1 MSSLRLVDL
10 RVGLLQQ
17 VDDVGVVQEL
27 VEEVDLGV
35 SQLHRICEDFYVEL
49 VLALAGE
56 SIDPPERAARLRAR
70 LGLTD
75 ERPLEFLP
83 GRTSPEPA
91 PAPKMRYKRLTTSV
105 AKPATKKPK
114 PAKKAKKSKKKRFE
128 NVDYSKQYT
137 TKRRRTETTA
147 ASP

>member
-1 MSSLRLVDL
+1 MSEPKQLEAFVDL
-10 RVGLLQQ
+10 QT
-17 VDDVGVVQEL
+17 
-27 VEEVDLGV
+27 
-35 SQLHRICEDFYVEL
+35 
-49 VLALAGE
+49 A
-56 SIDPPERAARLRAR
+56 IDPPERAARLRAR

-91 PAPKMRYKRLTTSV
+91 PATKMRYKRLTTSV
-105 AKPATKKPK
+105 AK

>member
-1 MSSLRLVDL
+1 MSGKKWNL
-10 RVGLLQQ
+10 
-17 VDDVGVVQEL
+17 
-27 VEEVDLGV
+27 
-35 SQLHRICEDFYVEL
+35 
-49 VLALAGE
+49 E
-56 SIDPPERAARLRAR
+56 SPERAAELRKK

-75 ERPLEFLP
+75 VRPLEFLP

-91 PAPKMRYKRLTTSV
+91 PATKMRYKRLTTSV

>member
-1 MSSLRLVDL
+1 MSEEQQFKILE
-10 RVGLLQQ
+10 RVYKRKG
-17 VDDVGVVQEL
+17 VGPP
-27 VEEVDLGV
+27 
-35 SQLHRICEDFYVEL
+35 
-49 VLALAGE
+49 LAWDATE
-56 SIDPPERAARLRAR
+56 RSRQKWNIDPPERAARLRAR

-91 PAPKMRYKRLTTSV
+91 PATKMRYKRLTTSV